1 MRRASVLSTVNRSG
15 MQKEVLAAIL
25 VLSATDFTFAML
37 TNSIAHLVPMNVKQ
51 FVNTSERIWTYKTTN
66 RGFVRCE
73 VVELERIYELS
84 IVFKRSLYISGRRQD
99 VRLRGVFDKL
109 HKRRMTIMERDAFIN
124 VENMLYMPPDRSCAV
139 FKIESLIDWD
149 VVRYDLRV
157 RNSSVHTAPCKS
169 CRSYY
174 YNVIKYEPSYKIY
187 SPGCQ
192 RALKQGK

>member
-1 MRRASVLSTVNRSG
+1 MRRASVIRTVNRSG
-15 MQKEVLAAIL
+15 MQREVLVAIL
-25 VLSATDFTFAML
+25 VLGATDFTFAML
-37 TNSIAHLVPMNVKQ
+37 TNSLARLVPLNVKQ

-109 HKRRMTIMERDAFIN
+109 HKRRMTIMERG
-124 VENMLYMPPDRSCAV
+124 
-139 FKIESLIDWD
+139 D

-157 RNSSVHTAPCKS
+157 RNSSVHTRPCKS
-169 CRSYY
+169 CRNYY